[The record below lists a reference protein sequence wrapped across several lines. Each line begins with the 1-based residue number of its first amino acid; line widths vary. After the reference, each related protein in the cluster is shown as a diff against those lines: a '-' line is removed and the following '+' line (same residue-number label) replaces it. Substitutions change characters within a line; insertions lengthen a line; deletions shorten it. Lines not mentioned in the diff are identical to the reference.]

1 MAWSSEVILGCIY
14 MEKGRNP
21 NLVLFTYEA
30 KKLHKH
36 DCALQK
42 IPIPRN

>member
-1 MAWSSEVILGCIY
+1 
-14 MEKGRNP
+14 MEKGRNTP
-21 NLVLFTYEA
+21 IGALYEA

-42 IPIPRN
+42 IAIPTN